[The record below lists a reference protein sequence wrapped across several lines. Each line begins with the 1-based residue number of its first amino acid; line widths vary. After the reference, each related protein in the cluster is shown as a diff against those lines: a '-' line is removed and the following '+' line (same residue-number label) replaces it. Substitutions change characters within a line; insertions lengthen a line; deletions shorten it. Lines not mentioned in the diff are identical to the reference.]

1 MEKGQLIL
9 LVEDDE
15 SIIWALNEILRGE
28 GFEVYALKGEAEA
41 ARYIDEGHMPDIIL
55 LDLSLADGNGFSL
68 FGRIKSKHP
77 IPVIFL
83 TASGDEESVCR
94 GLELGADDYIAK
106 PFRARELG
114 FAHTARAE
122 A

>member
-77 IPVIFL
+77 IPVI
-83 TASGDEESVCR
+83 R
-94 GLELGADDYIAK
+94 GRGERL
-106 PFRARELG
+106 PR
-114 FAHTARAE
+114 T
-122 A
+122 